1 MKIIIT
7 GASRGIGRGIA
18 TFLAR
23 EGFELG
29 LLARSED
36 LLAELHQ
43 EIESVGGRCAHA
55 SCDLR
60 DADGTR
66 DTIERLVEELGG
78 LDGLINNAGLVI
90 RKDAFTL
97 SLEEWRAMLETNVA
111 GLFHATRAVLPR
123 MKSQGRGYI
132 INISSIS
139 GRLPLPGGSGYA
151 ATKYA
156 VTGFS
161 DSLFLEVREHGI
173 QVTTVYPGSVD
184 SASHRDEGED
194 TSWKVKPEEVGQ
206 ACRDILRMAP
216 GTCVSQLEIRPLRRP
231 PAVRKPI

>member
-1 MKIIIT
+1 MKLIIT
-7 GASRGIGRGIA
+7 GASKGIGRGIA

-23 EGFELG
+23 EGFEVG

-36 LLAELHQ
+36 LLEELRR
-43 EIESVGGRCAHA
+43 EIEAANGRCVHA
-55 SCDLR
+55 RCDLR
-60 DADGTR
+60 DAGEAR
-66 DTIERLVEELGG
+66 AAIHRLIEELGG

-97 SLEEWRAMLETNVA
+97 PLEEWQAMLETNVS
-111 GLFHATRAVLPR
+111 GLFHATRAVLPH
-123 MKSQGRGYI
+123 MKARKHGYI

-139 GRLPLPGGSGYA
+139 GRLPLAGGSGYA

-161 DSLFLEVREHGI
+161 DSLFLEVRDHGI

-184 SASHRDEGED
+184 SSSHRHAPDED
-194 TSWKVKPEEVGQ
+194 ASWKVKPEEVGQ
-206 ACRDILRMAP
+206 ACRDILRMPA
-216 GTCVSQLEIRPLRRP
+216 GTCISQLEIRPLRRP
-231 PAVRKPI
+231 PARK